1 MLIADISV
9 SLDVLSIEKL
19 FGCLLK
25 VNKNIVIILKKKK
38 KKKLFK
44 NELFRKLFI
53 HKKSKRKNKKINPN
67 YLPTHYK
74 VLDDDFFFFFF
85 QLNSVLFV

>member
-38 KKKLFK
+38 KKSYLKMSCLE
-44 NELFRKLFI
+44 NYSYT
-53 HKKSKRKNKKINPN
+53 KKVKGKIKK
-67 YLPTHYK
+67 
-74 VLDDDFFFFFF
+74 
-85 QLNSVLFV
+85 

>member
-38 KKKLFK
+38 KKKSYLK
-44 NELFRKLFI
+44 MSCLENYSYT
-53 HKKSKRKNKKINPN
+53 KKVKGKIKK
-67 YLPTHYK
+67 
-74 VLDDDFFFFFF
+74 
-85 QLNSVLFV
+85 

>member
-38 KKKLFK
+38 KSYLKMSCLENYSYTKKVK
-44 NELFRKLFI
+44 GKI
-53 HKKSKRKNKKINPN
+53 KK
-67 YLPTHYK
+67 
-74 VLDDDFFFFFF
+74 
-85 QLNSVLFV
+85 